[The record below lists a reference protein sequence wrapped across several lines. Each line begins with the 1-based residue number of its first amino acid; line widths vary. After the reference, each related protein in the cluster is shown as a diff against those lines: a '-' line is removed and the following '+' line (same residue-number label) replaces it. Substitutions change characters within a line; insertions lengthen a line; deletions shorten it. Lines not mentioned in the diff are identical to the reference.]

1 MRHLLAVFALTLATG
16 AEAQVLDQGTLV
28 IKLGGREIG
37 REEFLVRSGRTG
49 GAQGTTLVTRGRFPA
64 VAPALSQEATVER
77 KGDGSFAN
85 IQVTREQGAV
95 VGRFLAEVT
104 PRNVL
109 RIHASSS
116 GGSEEVREYPGV
128 PRLIALADSAYA
140 LYVAVV
146 PLASPAGETITAV
159 YPENGKRVSFTARRS
174 SGDGGAGSSIVM
186 SGDINGTI
194 WLDASGNIL
203 RLEFPSVGLEAVR
216 LRRQ

>member
-1 MRHLLAVFALTLATG
+1 MRHLVVAFALTFATG

-28 IKLGGREIG
+28 IKQGGREIG
-37 REEFLVRSGRTG
+37 REEFVVRSGRTG
-49 GAQGTTLVTRGRFPA
+49 GATGTTMVTRGRFPA

-85 IQVTREQGAV
+85 IQITREQGAQ
-95 VGRFLAEVT
+95 VGRFIAEVT

-128 PRLIALADSAYA
+128 PRLVGLADSAFA
-140 LYVAVV
+140 LYSAVV
-146 PLASPAGETITAV
+146 PLATPGGETITAV
-159 YPENGKRVSFTARRS
+159 YPDNGRRVTFSARRVD
-174 SGDGGAGSSIVM
+174 GDDGSESRIVM

-194 WLDASGNIL
+194 WLDASSHIL

-216 LRRQ
+216 LRH

>member
-1 MRHLLAVFALTLATG
+1 MRHLAVAIALTFATG

-28 IKLGGREIG
+28 IKQGGKEIG

-49 GAQGTTLVTRGRFPA
+49 GAQGTTLITRGRFPA

-77 KGDGSFAN
+77 RADGSFVN
-85 IQVTREQGAV
+85 IQVNREQGEV
-95 VGRFLAEVT
+95 EGRFIAEVT
-104 PRNVL
+104 PHNVL

-128 PRLIALADSAYA
+128 PRLIGLADSAYA
-140 LYVAVV
+140 LYLAVV
-146 PLASPAGETITAV
+146 PFATPAGESITAV
-159 YPENGKRVSFTARRS
+159 YPGDGRRVAFTARRS
-174 SGDGGAGSSIVM
+174 DGDGDSGSSIVM

-194 WLDASGNIL
+194 WLDASGHIL
-203 RLEFPSVGLEAVR
+203 RLEFPSVGLEAMR